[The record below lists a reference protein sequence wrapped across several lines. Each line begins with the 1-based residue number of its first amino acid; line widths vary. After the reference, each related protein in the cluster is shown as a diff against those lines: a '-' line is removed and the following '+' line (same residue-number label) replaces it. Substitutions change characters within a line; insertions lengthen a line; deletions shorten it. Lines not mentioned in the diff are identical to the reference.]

1 MLDEI
6 VFYLN
11 NFGVFVLFYTKR
23 LFTGTTNSCGIYKW
37 IPLKGGADNRND
49 NNNNSNNKQA
59 TATTTNRTQ
68 QQQLKKK
75 EKNNK

>member
-1 MLDEI
+1 MCALDARQI

-49 NNNNSNNKQA
+49 NNNN
-59 TATTTNRTQ
+59 
-68 QQQLKKK
+68 
-75 EKNNK
+75 